1 MSYLEK
7 ILCKYLKYK
16 FIFEDNIKHSS
27 YLYQKVFRSI
37 YGYHQNVTKKNNKVY
52 IYFRKGVISD
62 IPYIRPG
69 KNSIILP
76 VGQEQKLI
84 DFFETGINPTHK
96 WKDKGN
102 WKVNTEINNIEIDAK
117 SITLSLEK
125 YINNIDIISNDNTII
140 NINTSLNSI
149 LKDNNINIKY
159 TSYLLQ
165 KINEIINL
173 EWFLKSKKYSVELSN
188 FYNNYLLLKQKIN
201 NI

>member
-1 MSYLEK
+1 VSYLEK